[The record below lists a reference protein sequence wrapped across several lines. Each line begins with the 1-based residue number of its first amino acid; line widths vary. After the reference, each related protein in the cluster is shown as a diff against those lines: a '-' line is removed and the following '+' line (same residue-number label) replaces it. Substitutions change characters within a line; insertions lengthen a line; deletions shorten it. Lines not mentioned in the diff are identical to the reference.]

1 MGTWSLPLI
10 ARETNSILKPFF
22 SFIPIQ
28 GNEQAI
34 PQPGQSAP
42 PDFINGMRK
51 GTPCKYL
58 VKHMATNLMV
68 FFIFSLKHKYNKVTL
83 NVNSLNL
90 L

>member
-1 MGTWSLPLI
+1 MGTWSLPVI
-10 ARETNSILKPFF
+10 AREINSILKPFF

-58 VKHMATNLMV
+58 VKHMATNLMG
-68 FFIFSLKHKYNKVTL
+68 FFYIQF
-83 NVNSLNL
+83 
-90 L
+90 